1 MLKYLLDTNV
11 VIYAI
16 KNRPQSLRRKFNQLQ
31 GQMAVSAVTWGE
43 LIYGV
48 ERSAQPE
55 RNLADIESLGARIEV
70 LPFDRIAANHFGQI
84 RAELHR
90 IGRPIGPYDMMIAG
104 QARARGLVLVS
115 NNVKE
120 FKRVSGLMLENWVRH
135 SPSPP

>member
-31 GQMAVSAVTWGE
+31 GQMAVSTVTWGE

-70 LPFDRIAANHFGQI
+70 LPFDQIAANHFGQI
-84 RAELHR
+84 RAELYR

>member
-70 LPFDRIAANHFGQI
+70 LPFDQIAANHFGQI
-84 RAELHR
+84 RAELYR

>member
-84 RAELHR
+84 RAELYR

>member
-70 LPFDRIAANHFGQI
+70 LPFDQIAANHFGQI
-84 RAELHR
+84 RAELYR
-90 IGRPIGPYDMMIAG
+90 IDRPIGPYDMMIAG

-135 SPSPP
+135 SPSHP

>member
-70 LPFDRIAANHFGQI
+70 LPFDQIAANHFGQI
-84 RAELHR
+84 RAELYR

-104 QARARGLVLVS
+104 QARAHGLVLVS

>member
-16 KNRPQSLRRKFNQLQ
+16 KNRPQSLRRKFNQLH

-55 RNLADIESLGARIEV
+55 RNLADIESLGARIAV

-104 QARARGLVLVS
+104 QARAYGLVLVS